1 MAFTISLN
9 DALMFLLSVAGIALL
24 VYLASTLSNINSI
37 LKDVKYIVSKN
48 KNNIDST
55 ISSLPGIA
63 FNIQGITGE
72 VREGV
77 QTIATTAESIER
89 NLANSSGSISDK
101 AEIAV
106 DYVQIISELV
116 KTGINYLSK
125 RKRK

>member
-9 DALMFLLSVAGIALL
+9 DALVFLLSVAGIALL

-63 FNIQGITGE
+63 SNIQGITGE

-77 QTIATTAESIER
+77 QTIAATAETIER
-89 NLANSSGSISDK
+89 NLVNSSGSISDK

-106 DYVQIISELV
+106 DYVQIIGELV

-125 RKRK
+125 RK

>member
-9 DALMFLLSVAGIALL
+9 DALVFLLSVAGIALL
-24 VYLASTLSNINSI
+24 VYLASTLSNINTI

-63 FNIQGITGE
+63 SNIQGITGE

-77 QTIATTAESIER
+77 QTIAATAETIER

-125 RKRK
+125 RK

>member
-1 MAFTISLN
+1 MAVTRSLN
-9 DALMFLLSVAGIALL
+9 DVLIFLLSVTGIVLL

-63 FNIQGITGE
+63 SNIQGITGE
-72 VREGV
+72 VIEGV
-77 QTIATTAESIER
+77 QTIAATSETIEKK
-89 NLANSSGSISDK
+89 LANSAGSISDK
-101 AEIAV
+101 AEITV

-125 RKRK
+125 RK

>member
-1 MAFTISLN
+1 MAVTISLN
-9 DALMFLLSVAGIALL
+9 DALIFLLSVTGIVLL

-55 ISSLPGIA
+55 ISSLPEIA
-63 FNIQGITGE
+63 SNIQGITGE

-77 QTIATTAESIER
+77 QTIAATSVTIEKK
-89 NLANSSGSISDK
+89 LANSSGSISDK
-101 AEIAV
+101 AEITV

-125 RKRK
+125 RK

>member
-1 MAFTISLN
+1 MALTISLN

-63 FNIQGITGE
+63 SNIQGITGE

-77 QTIATTAESIER
+77 QTIAATAETIEK

-101 AEIAV
+101 ANIAV
-106 DYVQIISELV
+106 DYVQIIGELV

-125 RKRK
+125 RK

>member
-1 MAFTISLN
+1 MALTISLN
-9 DALMFLLSVAGIALL
+9 DALMFLLSLAGIALL
-24 VYLASTLSNINSI
+24 IFLASTLSNINSI

-48 KNNIDST
+48 KNNIDNT

-63 FNIQGITGE
+63 SNIQGITGE

-77 QTIATTAESIER
+77 QTIAVTAETIEK

-125 RKRK
+125 RK

>member
-1 MAFTISLN
+1 MAVTISLN
-9 DALMFLLSVAGIALL
+9 DALIFLLSVTGIVLL

-48 KNNIDST
+48 KNNIDSA
-55 ISSLPGIA
+55 ISSLPEIA
-63 FNIQGITGE
+63 SNIQGITGD

-77 QTIATTAESIER
+77 QSISATSKTIER

-101 AEIAV
+101 AEITV

-125 RKRK
+125 RK

>member
-9 DALMFLLSVAGIALL
+9 DALVFLLSVAGIALL
-24 VYLASTLSNINSI
+24 VYLASTLSNINTI

-77 QTIATTAESIER
+77 QTIAATAETIER

-106 DYVQIISELV
+106 DYVQIIGELV

-125 RKRK
+125 RK

>member
-1 MAFTISLN
+1 MAVTISLN
-9 DALMFLLSVAGIALL
+9 DTLIFLLSVTGIVLL

-48 KNNIDST
+48 KTNIDST
-55 ISSLPGIA
+55 ISSLPEIA
-63 FNIQGITGE
+63 SNIQGITGE

-77 QTIATTAESIER
+77 QTIAATSVTIEKK
-89 NLANSSGSISDK
+89 LANSSGSISDK
-101 AEIAV
+101 AEMTV

-125 RKRK
+125 RK

>member
-1 MAFTISLN
+1 MAVTISLN
-9 DALMFLLSVAGIALL
+9 DALIFLLSVAGIVLL

-37 LKDVKYIVSKN
+37 LKDVKYIVNKN
-48 KNNIDST
+48 KNNIDTT

-63 FNIQGITGE
+63 SNIQGITGE

-77 QTIATTAESIER
+77 QTIAATAETIEK
-89 NLANSSGSISDK
+89 NIANSSGSISEK

-125 RKRK
+125 RK

>member
-1 MAFTISLN
+1 MVVTISLN
-9 DALMFLLSVAGIALL
+9 DVLIFILSVAAITLL
-24 VYLASTLSNINSI
+24 VYLAITLSNINSI

-63 FNIQGITGE
+63 SNIQGITGE

-77 QTIATTAESIER
+77 QTIAATSKTIER
-89 NLANSSGSISDK
+89 NLANSSGSISEK
-101 AEIAV
+101 AEMTV

-125 RKRK
+125 RK

>member
-1 MAFTISLN
+1 MAVTISLN
-9 DALMFLLSVAGIALL
+9 DVLIFLLSISGIVLL

-37 LKDVKYIVSKN
+37 LKDVKSIVSKN

-63 FNIQGITGE
+63 SNIQGITGE

-77 QTIATTAESIER
+77 QTIAATSETIEKK
-89 NLANSSGSISDK
+89 LANSAGSISDK
-101 AEIAV
+101 AEITV

-125 RKRK
+125 RK